1 MSVHNIV
8 FDMGGVL
15 LDWNPFSYASQ
26 VSDSQEDAD
35 LIFEAL
41 FMNHAWSLG
50 DSGTLSDQWVLE
62 SALSKLPERLHRACE
77 VAWRT
82 YPEMQAVISETNELG
97 RQLHEAGF
105 GVYILSNVSNRFRA
119 ELEPRIPLSSCTDGI
134 LISAEE
140 LLMKPDPRIFTRF
153 CQRFDVDADD
163 CLFVDDLE
171 LNCQGA
177 RAAGWHAFQFNGAI
191 EPLKCE
197 VSKLMG
203 FNC

>member
-15 LDWNPFSYASQ
+15 LDWNPFSYASR
-26 VSDSQEDAD
+26 VCSSQKDAD

-50 DSGTLSDQWVLE
+50 DSGTLSDEWVLK
-62 SALSKLPERLHRACE
+62 SALSKLPAHLHEACE
-77 VAWRT
+77 LAWRT
-82 YPEMQAVISETNELG
+82 YPEMQAIIPETNELG
-97 RQLHEAGF
+97 RQLHEAGY
-105 GVYILSNVSNRFRA
+105 GVYILSNVSNRFRE
-119 ELEPRIPLSSCTDGI
+119 ELEPKIPLSPYTDGI
-134 LISAEE
+134 MISAEE

-153 CQRFDVDADD
+153 CQRFDVAAGD

-177 RAAGWHAFQFNGAI
+177 RAAGWHAFCFDGAI
-191 EPLKCE
+191 QPLKVE
-197 VSKLMG
+197 VAKLMG
-203 FNC
+203 FDC